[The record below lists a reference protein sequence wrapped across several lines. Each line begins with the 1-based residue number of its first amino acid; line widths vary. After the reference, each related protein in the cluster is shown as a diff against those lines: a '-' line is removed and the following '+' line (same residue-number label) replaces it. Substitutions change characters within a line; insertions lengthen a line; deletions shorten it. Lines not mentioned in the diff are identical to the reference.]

1 MGGGC
6 VPIPTREETIVAR
19 PKGGAPSLSSVFKK
33 YYEDHPEWAR
43 ASSND
48 AVLKQY
54 LADHPNA
61 EITKSV
67 RQIVAN
73 VKSWLKRQGRKGKR
87 GRRGRPPKA
96 AATVVAVTATP
107 SRPGPRTAAMLEA
120 LEEHI
125 DECMARAVQA
135 DRAALE
141 DVIRHLRRARGAL
154 ALRLYG

>member
-33 YYEDHPEWAR
+33 YYEEHPEWAR

-48 AVLKQY
+48 AVLKRYQ
-54 LADHPNA
+54 ADHPDA

-87 GRRGRPPKA
+87 GRRGRPPASA
-96 AATVVAVTATP
+96 AVVAVTAP

-125 DECMARAVQA
+125 
-135 DRAALE
+135 
-141 DVIRHLRRARGAL
+141 
-154 ALRLYG
+154 